1 MPTAFPPDPQPTY
14 EAWVVALR
22 HENVFVSSSPE
33 PYRGALSEHSKELL
47 VKKENERS
55 SRCAGIPFNII
66 VR

>member
-47 VKKENERS
+47 VKKENER
-55 SRCAGIPFNII
+55 RAQ
-66 VR
+66 